1 MTCNTRFPFLIEG
14 VDQEMLFKFHLSLYD
29 RARTDRDPFWNNLT
43 MERWQAECPRLRGV
57 FRDMFG
63 PFPERCRLDPRVT
76 RSFQREGY
84 RVENVIYQS
93 LPGMWV
99 TANLYLPENRTGRV
113 PGILLACGHSANGK
127 AYASYQLMAID
138 LARRGMAVLCF
149 DPVSQG
155 ERCQLWDHVRQRM
168 LAPFEHN
175 VLDRPAV
182 LTGGS
187 VAGQFVWDAMR
198 SIDYLIARDEV
209 DPARIG
215 MTGNSGGGTQTT
227 WTVSVDER
235 IAAAAPMCFVTSVR
249 ERLLSRE
256 PADAEQ
262 NPIDMLKHGLEY
274 ADFLSMLAPKPL
286 LVCAAKEDFFPI
298 KGARDTVALLRRVW
312 SLTGDDEKVRIFEG
326 PGGHGLSDEIRRAAC
341 DWFCRWFGLP
351 IPAADQPA
359 NPEDDQQLWAT
370 RSGQLVTDESSMS
383 CFTISARRIGQ
394 RGRRGG
400 ILQHRLRKILGLA
413 DTKIDDPPTIEKCGE
428 IESENGRL
436 SGMRVFSE
444 PGITIPC
451 ALFKPIGSMQ
461 GALVLYSQEDGF
473 EGQSGPG
480 GMIDKLVMAG
490 HCVLAFDPR
499 GVGLTRGD
507 SFGWWATSTRPHLEA
522 LRDSGAMP
530 FNMLGYNDPAH
541 EGPYCTEFEHA
552 MTAQML
558 GRPLLG
564 QRVFDTLRVIAAA
577 GLMPETAGRPLI
589 LAGTGTGA
597 LWSLYAAA
605 LTQTRPAALILH
617 APLAS
622 YRLLV
627 EEPRAT
633 WHPNIIAR
641 GLLLGADCPD
651 ILRALAPTPVLLIDP
666 SNAFRTPVSD
676 ADAGR
681 LLGRPFPKGLQL
693 CRTGNAIHP
702 AEIILAFLNKRQG
715 SFNIEPFQ
723 I

>member
-1 MTCNTRFPFLIEG
+1 MNAEKMTGKTRFPFLIEG
-14 VDQEMLFKFHLSLYD
+14 VEREMLFNFHLALYD
-29 RARTDRDPFWNNLT
+29 RARSGRDSFWNNLT
-43 MERWQAECPRLRGV
+43 VERWQAEHLRLRGV
-57 FRDMFG
+57 FQDMFG
-63 PFPERCRLDPRVT
+63 PFPKRCDLDPCVT
-76 RSFQREGY
+76 SSFQRDGY
-84 RVENVIYQS
+84 RVENVMYQS
-93 LPGMWV
+93 LPGIPV
-99 TANLYLPENRTGRV
+99 TANLYLPDNRARKV
-113 PGILLACGHSANGK
+113 PGILLACGHSGNGK

-138 LARRGMAVLCF
+138 LVRRGMVVLCF

-155 ERCQLWDHVRQRM
+155 ERYQLWDHVRQRM

-198 SIDYLIARDEV
+198 SVDYLLARDEV
-209 DPARIG
+209 DPAHIG

-262 NPIDMLKHGLEY
+262 NPMDMLKNGLEY

-286 LVCAAKEDFFPI
+286 LVGAAKEDFFPI
-298 KGARDTVALLRRVW
+298 KGARDTVALLRRIW
-312 SLTGDDEKVRIFEG
+312 SLTGDEEKAQIFEA
-326 PGGHGLSDEIRRAAC
+326 PGGHGLGSEIRRAAC

-351 IPAADQPA
+351 IPATDRPA
-359 NPEDDQQLWAT
+359 EPEPDQQLWVT
-370 RSGQLVTDESSMS
+370 RSGQLAMDGSTRS
-383 CFTISARRIGQ
+383 CFAAAVETIGR
-394 RGRRGG
+394 RGRRIRLNQQKLRQVLGLPETKIQEPALIEKGG
-400 ILQHRLRKILGLA
+400 IVASEHENITCIRL
-413 DTKIDDPPTIEKCGE
+413 CS
-428 IESENGRL
+428 ES
-436 SGMRVFSE
+436 
-444 PGITIPC
+444 GITVPC
-451 ALFKPIGSMQ
+451 ALFEPKIAGP
-461 GALVLYSQEDGF
+461 GALVLYSHEDGF
-473 EGQSGPG
+473 EGQAGPG
-480 GMIDKLVMAG
+480 GIVAKLVLAG
-490 HCVLAFDPR
+490 HRVLAFDPR

-530 FNMLGYNDPAH
+530 YNMLGYNDPAY

-564 QRVFDTLRVIAAA
+564 QRVFDTLRVLEAI
-577 GLMPETAGRPLI
+577 GSMPETAGRSLV
-589 LAGTGTGA
+589 LAGTGVGA
-597 LWSLYAAA
+597 LWCLYAAV
-605 LTQTRPAALILH
+605 LTATRLTALILH

-641 GLLLGADCPD
+641 GLLPGADCPD
-651 ILRALAPTPVLLIDP
+651 VLRTLAPLPVLLIDP
-666 SNAFRTPVSD
+666 ANAFRTPVSE

-681 LLGRPFPKGLQL
+681 LFGKPVPKGLQL
-693 CRTGNAIHP
+693 CRTRHALHP
-702 AEIILAFLNKRQG
+702 AEIIVDFLKKTMG
-715 SFNIEPFQ
+715 HSL
-723 I
+723 